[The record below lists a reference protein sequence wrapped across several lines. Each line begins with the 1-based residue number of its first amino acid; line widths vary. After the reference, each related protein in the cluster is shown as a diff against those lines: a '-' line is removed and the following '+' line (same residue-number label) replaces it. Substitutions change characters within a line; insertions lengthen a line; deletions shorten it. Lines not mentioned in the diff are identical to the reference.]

1 MSTTTKEIKKY
12 VFNIL
17 DISDGYPRAIEFECN
32 QELKDNEKVQ
42 YEMLFIKSIHQIGS
56 IMRDRLEEKGDATEK
71 ELDKVELMDGAR
83 VYFSILMDID
93 MTVEDKRLIQ
103 RNKAE
108 LICNQI
114 RKKNCEF
121 SFVLSDKV
129 KTKLGM

>member
-1 MSTTTKEIKKY
+1 MSTTKEIKKY
-12 VFNIL
+12 VFNIS
-17 DISDGYPRAIEFECN
+17 DISDSYPRTIEFECN
-32 QELKDNEKVQ
+32 QELKESEKVQ

-83 VYFSILMDID
+83 VYFSILMDVD

>member
-1 MSTTTKEIKKY
+1 MSTKEVKKY
-12 VFNIL
+12 EFSIS
-17 DISDGYPRAIEFECN
+17 DISDSYPRAIEFECN

-56 IMRDRLEEKGDATEK
+56 LMRDRLEEKGEATEK
-71 ELDKVELMDGAR
+71 ELDKVELIDGAR
-83 VYFSILMDID
+83 VYFSILMDVD